1 LQWNGD
7 TARAILRQSSMKGC
21 PMRLI
26 LPALLALLPL
36 AAPAAAQTT
45 PASAPQ
51 PVYELRI
58 YYPAPGKA
66 EALNARF
73 RNHTLKLFAR
83 HGMRNVAYWNELP
96 RPDAPEG
103 RVVYILAYPSREARE
118 ADWKAFGADPEW
130 QKVVAESE
138 ANGKIVTKVESI
150 FMTMADYSPALASSS
165 R

>member
-1 LQWNGD
+1 
-7 TARAILRQSSMKGC
+7 
-21 PMRLI
+21 MRLI

>member
-1 LQWNGD
+1 
-7 TARAILRQSSMKGC
+7 
-21 PMRLI
+21 MRLA
-26 LPALLALLPL
+26 LPALLALLPI
-36 AAPAAAQTT
+36 AAPGAAQTAT
-45 PASAPQ
+45 PAQQ

-73 RNHTLKLFAR
+73 RNHTLKLFAK
-83 HGMRNVAYWNELP
+83 HGMRNIAYWNELP
-96 RPDAPEG
+96 RADAPDG
-103 RVVYILAYPSREARE
+103 RVVYVLAYPSRAARE

-150 FMTMADYSPALASSS
+150 FMTMADYSPPLAAL

>member
-1 LQWNGD
+1 
-7 TARAILRQSSMKGC
+7 
-21 PMRLI
+21 MRLV

-45 PASAPQ
+45 AAQAQQ
-51 PVYELRI
+51 PIYELRI

-73 RNHTLKLFAR
+73 RNHTLKLFAK

-103 RVVYILAYPSREARE
+103 RVVYILAYPNREARE

-138 ANGKIVTKVESI
+138 ANGKIVAKVESI
-150 FMTMADYSPALASSS
+150 FMTMADYSPPLAPV